1 MMNLGSP
8 STTGVNQQDLEE
20 VTSQKIVMVRTPS
33 DFPTPVGGESSLE
46 DNTLYYCD
54 WTEFGSSK
62 PTMDI
67 SFALRFPNTNSTV
80 RITGRNGWNMQF
92 RYTGTGSFL
101 RGSATVAGQEIRLR
115 FNDIAFTGD
124 DVLNVGGKNQRLYD
138 FQGTD
143 GKYRIHETTTSHRD
157 WYDLGII
164 EGATFDSIHSGFL
177 GNNNGITF
185 KGNGEIILQNPDY
198 EGGVNVSALKPA
210 MINTEGVIGTF
221 QIAEMITQIGTNE
234 TLFDLQ
240 HTHTGGLSGGTFMT
254 GTIIQGEPNIFTP
267 TSNTNKTNNHIFL
280 GNGVI
285 PDSSVNGSIFWSNNS
300 TSTTVTTQNVWVKVA
315 GTTIFES
322 EDLERVSVP
331 QDNRLQFS
339 LESEKILTTH
349 INISAISSNQT
360 PRLEFTIFLNG
371 VQILKSGQPVV
382 FEFEVNTV
390 DPVTGGITIPLQLND
405 GDYIEL
411 YGRNMSNIQDFTV
424 VNGAI
429 ITN

>member
-185 KGNGEIILQNPDY
+185 KG
-198 EGGVNVSALKPA
+198 
-210 MINTEGVIGTF
+210 
-221 QIAEMITQIGTNE
+221 
-234 TLFDLQ
+234 TLTKD
-240 HTHTGGLSGGTFMT
+240 
-254 GTIIQGEPNIFTP
+254 
-267 TSNTNKTNNHIFL
+267 
-280 GNGVI
+280 
-285 PDSSVNGSIFWSNNS
+285 
-300 TSTTVTTQNVWVKVA
+300 
-315 GTTIFES
+315 
-322 EDLERVSVP
+322 
-331 QDNRLQFS
+331 
-339 LESEKILTTH
+339 
-349 INISAISSNQT
+349 
-360 PRLEFTIFLNG
+360 
-371 VQILKSGQPVV
+371 
-382 FEFEVNTV
+382 
-390 DPVTGGITIPLQLND
+390 
-405 GDYIEL
+405 
-411 YGRNMSNIQDFTV
+411 
-424 VNGAI
+424 
-429 ITN
+429 